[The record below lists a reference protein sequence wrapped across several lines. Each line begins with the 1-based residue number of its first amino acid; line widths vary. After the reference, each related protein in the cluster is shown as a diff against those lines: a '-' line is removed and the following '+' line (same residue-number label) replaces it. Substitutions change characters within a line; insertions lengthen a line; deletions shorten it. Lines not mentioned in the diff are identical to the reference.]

1 MRTTI
6 DMPGA
11 LLAAAKAAS
20 LARGETLSGLVV
32 KAVERHLD
40 PVGGSRPRVKL
51 PTCGSQ
57 GPAPTWEQIRQLLD
71 EADAAPYRSLL
82 RVAEPTTEYRA

>member
-6 DMPGA
+6 DIPDA
-11 LLAAAKAAS
+11 VLAAAKAAS
-20 LARGETLSGLVV
+20 VARGETLSALVV

-40 PVGGSRPRVKL
+40 PDGVARPRVEL

-71 EADAAPYRSLL
+71 EADAAPYRS
-82 RVAEPTTEYRA
+82 VMQAAEPTTDYRA